1 MIQFVGVCKTKP
13 SKEHSIP
20 HDIATDVKKS
30 RGAFISSHT
39 RDGLKRMAWVE
50 VLGKSNAPW
59 RGMFFLR
66 DAAFADMGCNNNIRH
81 AVNSKPETKQN
92 NKNFVGG
99 VISFFFFFCL
109 RYGKRARI

>member
-66 DAAFADMGCNNNIRH
+66 DAAFADMGCNNNIRQ
-81 AVNSKPETKQN
+81 STQN
-92 NKNFVGG
+92 LRRSRIIKILWVVGG

-109 RYGKRARI
+109 Q